1 MSLCA
6 LADVKTYLGI
16 TDTNSDAVLTAL
28 VASASAMIE
37 SYCNRVFLSA
47 SYTETRNGTGG
58 AKLLLLNAPVTA
70 VSSLTVDGYAV
81 PPAPD
86 AISPGYLFDQQVL
99 YIRPGAYPGEF
110 VRGIQNIT
118 VTYVAGYATVP
129 PDVNQACV
137 ELIASKYAK
146 RLRIDKKSETLGTA
160 QTIGFD
166 LSDMPLSVKTALGAY
181 RRWGVQ

>member
-28 VASASAMIE
+28 IASASAMIE
-37 SYCNRVFLSA
+37 SYCNRIFAES

-70 VSSLTVDGYAV
+70 VSSVTVDGYAV
-81 PPAPD
+81 PAAPD

-118 VTYVAGYATVP
+118 VAYVAGYSTVP
-129 PDVNQACV
+129 ADVNQACV

-166 LSDMPLSVKTALGAY
+166 LSDMPLSVKTALAAY

>member
-16 TDTNSDAVLTAL
+16 TETTTDAVLTAL
-28 VASASAMIE
+28 IANASTLIE
-37 SYCNRVFLSA
+37 SYCNRVFLTA
-47 SYTETRNGTGG
+47 TYTETRNGGG
-58 AKLLLLNAPVTA
+58 GPKLLLLNAPITA
-70 VSSLTVDGYAV
+70 VSSVTVEGYAV
-81 PPAPD
+81 PAAPD

-99 YIRPGAYPGEF
+99 YIRPGGNPCEF
-110 VRGIQNIT
+110 NRGIQNVT
-118 VTYVAGYATVP
+118 VSYTAGFATVP

-146 RLRIDKKSETLGTA
+146 RNRIDKKSETLGTA

-166 LSDMPLSVKTALGAY
+166 LSDMPLSVKTALSSY